1 MRAVVY
7 ESLNTM
13 VVTDRPIPQPGPQQ
27 VLIETAA
34 VGICGTDLHVLQGE
48 FEGTVF
54 PIVPG
59 HEATGRV
66 LAVGPGVEGI
76 TPGDHVVVAPATS
89 CNKCELC
96 LMGKGNLCRKWA
108 GIGMVDT
115 DGASQQ
121 QFLAAAELVYTLKP
135 ETDLNHAALIEP
147 IACVIHAYDLID
159 TKLGQHYLVYGSGT
173 IGLLVAQL
181 ALRVGA
187 ASVTVVDISKDR
199 LKTAQELGFTE
210 LFTSADDSSRD
221 EWDIVIDCTGVIK
234 AIEDGI
240 PRVKP
245 GGTFL
250 HFWVAPVEARAQ
262 YSPFRLFRDEI
273 TILGTMAVHQSF
285 GRAVEMFEAG
295 AINPVPL
302 ISHSFAIEDY
312 DKALEMFQAGTGRK
326 VQIRP
331 NDTQSRVLLDL
342 SPAGA

>member
-1 MRAVVY
+1 MY
-7 ESLNTM
+7 ESMDKLTI
-13 VVTDRPIPQPGPQQ
+13 VDRPTPTPGPRQ
-27 VLIETAA
+27 VLVETAA

-48 FEGTVF
+48 FEGTIF

-59 HEATGRV
+59 HEATGTV
-66 LAVGPGVEGI
+66 LAFGSDVEGLEV
-76 TPGDHVVVAPATS
+76 GDPVVVAPATH
-89 CNKCELC
+89 CGECEFC
-96 LMGKGNLCRKWA
+96 MMGRGNLCRTWG

-121 QFLAAAELVYTLKP
+121 QFLATRELVYKLKP
-135 ETDLNHAALIEP
+135 ETNLYHAALIEP
-147 IACVIHAYDLID
+147 IACVIHAYDLIN
-159 TKLGQHYLVYGSGT
+159 TRLGQHYLVYGSGT

-181 ALRVGA
+181 AWRVGA
-187 ASVTVVDISKDR
+187 ASVTIVDVNEHR
-199 LKTAQELGFTE
+199 LKTAHELGFTE
-210 LFTSADDSSRD
+210 VHTSANDAPRD
-221 EWDIVIDCTGVIK
+221 VWDIVVDCTGVIA

-250 HFWVAPVEARAQ
+250 HFGVAPVDAKAN

-295 AINPVPL
+295 AINPEPL
-302 ISHSFAIEDY
+302 ISHSFAIDDY
-312 DKALEMFQAGTGRK
+312 AKALEMFQAGTGRK

-331 NDTQSRVLLDL
+331 NDTESRVLIDL
-342 SPAGA
+342 S

>member
-7 ESLNTM
+7 ESIDKM
-13 VVTDRPIPQPGPQQ
+13 AVVDRPTPTPGPHQ
-27 VLIETAA
+27 VLVETAA

-59 HEATGRV
+59 HEATGTV
-66 LAVGPGVEGI
+66 VAFGSEVEGLAI
-76 TPGDHVVVAPATS
+76 GDPVVVAPATH
-89 CNKCELC
+89 CGECEFC
-96 LMGKGNLCRKWA
+96 LNGRGNLCRKWG
-108 GIGMVDT
+108 GIGMVET

-121 QFLAAAELVYTLKP
+121 QFLAAKELVYKLKP
-135 ETDLNHAALIEP
+135 ETDLYHAALIEP

-159 TKLGQHYLVYGSGT
+159 TRLGQHYLIYGSGT

-181 ALRVGA
+181 AWRVGA
-187 ASVTVVDISKDR
+187 ASVTIVDVNENR
-199 LKTAQELGFTE
+199 LKTAKELGFTE
-210 LFTSADDSSRD
+210 LHSSADNAPRD
-221 EWDIVIDCTGVIK
+221 VWDIVVDCTGVIK

-250 HFWVAPVEARAQ
+250 HFGVAPVDATAN

-331 NDTQSRVLLDL
+331 NDTESRVLLNL
-342 SPAGA
+342 

>member
-7 ESLNTM
+7 EDINKLTIA
-13 VVTDRPIPQPGPQQ
+13 DRPTPEPGPHQ

-59 HEATGRV
+59 HEATGKV
-66 LAVGPGVEGI
+66 MGFGSDVEGLSV
-76 TPGDHVVVAPATS
+76 GDQVVVAPATY
-89 CNKCELC
+89 CNECEYC
-96 LMGKGNLCRKWA
+96 LNGRGNLCRKWG
-108 GIGMVDT
+108 GIGMVET

-121 QFLAAAELVYTLKP
+121 HFLAHKELVYKLKP
-135 ETDLNHAALIEP
+135 EANLYHAALIEP

-181 ALRVGA
+181 AWRVGA
-187 ASVTVVDISKDR
+187 ATVTIVDVNEKR
-199 LKTAQELGFTE
+199 LQTAKELGFTQ
-210 LFTSADDSSRD
+210 LHTSADDAERSS
-221 EWDIVIDCTGVIK
+221 WDIVVDCTGVIK

-250 HFWVAPVEARAQ
+250 HFGVAPVEATAS

-295 AINPVPL
+295 AINPEPL
-302 ISHSFAIEDY
+302 ISHSFSIEDY
-312 DKALEMFQAGTGRK
+312 DKALEMFSAGAGRK

-331 NDTQSRVLLDL
+331 NDPESRVLIDV
-342 SPAGA
+342 

>member
-7 ESLNTM
+7 EGINKLAIA
-13 VVTDRPIPQPGPQQ
+13 DRPTPEPGPHQ
-27 VLIETAA
+27 VLVETAA

-59 HEATGRV
+59 HEATGTV
-66 LAVGPGVEGI
+66 MAFGSEVEGL
-76 TPGDHVVVAPATS
+76 TVGDKVVVAPATY
-89 CNKCELC
+89 CNECEYC
-96 LMGKGNLCRKWA
+96 MNGRGNLCRKWG
-108 GIGMVDT
+108 GIGMVET

-121 QFLAAAELVYTLKP
+121 QFLAAKELVYKLKP
-135 ETDLNHAALIEP
+135 ETNLYHAALIEP
-147 IACVIHAYDLID
+147 IACVIHAYDLIN

-181 ALRVGA
+181 AWRVGA
-187 ASVTVVDISKDR
+187 ATVTIVDVNESR
-199 LKTAQELGFTE
+199 LQTARELGFTQ
-210 LFTSADDSSRD
+210 LHTSADQAERSSF
-221 EWDIVIDCTGVIK
+221 DIVVDCTGVIK

-250 HFWVAPVEARAQ
+250 HFGVAPVEATAS

-295 AINPVPL
+295 AINPEPL
-302 ISHSFAIEDY
+302 ISHSFSIEDY
-312 DKALEMFQAGTGRK
+312 DKALEMFSAGSGRK

-331 NDTQSRVLLDL
+331 NDTESRVLLDL
-342 SPAGA
+342 K

>member
-7 ESLNTM
+7 EAKDKL
-13 VVTDRPIPQPGPQQ
+13 VIADHPVPQPGPHQ

-66 LAVGPGVEGI
+66 ISFGSEVEGLSA
-76 TPGDHVVVAPATS
+76 GDPVVVAPATH
-89 CNKCELC
+89 CGECEFC
-96 LMGKGNLCRKWA
+96 LNGRGNLCRKWG
-108 GIGMVDT
+108 GIGMVET

-121 QFLAAAELVYTLKP
+121 QFLAAKELVYKLKP
-135 ETDLNHAALIEP
+135 DTDLHYAALIEP

-159 TKLGQHYLVYGSGT
+159 TRLGQHYLVYGSGT

-187 ASVTVVDISKDR
+187 ATVTIVDISKNR
-199 LKTAQELGFTE
+199 LETAKELGFTE
-210 LFTSADDSSRD
+210 LYTSADDSPRQN
-221 EWDIVIDCTGVIK
+221 WDIVVDCTGVIK

-250 HFWVAPVEARAQ
+250 HFGVAPVEASAS

-302 ISHSFAIEDY
+302 ISHSFAIDDY

-331 NDTQSRVLLDL
+331 NDTESRVLLKL
-342 SPAGA
+342 

>member
-7 ESLNTM
+7 ESIDKLAI
-13 VVTDRPIPQPGPQQ
+13 VDRPNPTPGPHQ
-27 VLIETAA
+27 VLVETAA

-59 HEATGRV
+59 HEATGTV
-66 LAVGPGVEGI
+66 LAFGSEVEGFAV
-76 TPGDHVVVAPATS
+76 GDPVVVAPATH
-89 CNKCELC
+89 CGECEFC
-96 LMGKGNLCRKWA
+96 MMGRGNLCRKWG

-121 QFLAAAELVYTLKP
+121 QFLATKELVYKLKP
-135 ETDLNHAALIEP
+135 ETNLYHAALIEP

-159 TKLGQHYLVYGSGT
+159 TRLGQHYLVYGSGT

-181 ALRVGA
+181 AWRVGA
-187 ASVTVVDISKDR
+187 ASVTIVDINEQR
-199 LKTAQELGFTE
+199 LKTAHELGFTE
-210 LFTSADDSSRD
+210 VHTSANDAPRD
-221 EWDIVIDCTGVIK
+221 VWDIVVDCTGVIA

-250 HFWVAPVEARAQ
+250 HFGVAPVEAKAT

-295 AINPVPL
+295 AITPEPL
-302 ISHSFAIEDY
+302 ISHSFAIDDY
-312 DKALEMFQAGTGRK
+312 AKALEMFHAGTGRK

-331 NDTQSRVLLDL
+331 NDTESRVLIDL
-342 SPAGA
+342 P

>member
-7 ESLNTM
+7 ESIDKM
-13 VVTDRPIPQPGPQQ
+13 SVMDREVPTPGPNQ
-27 VLIETAA
+27 VLVETAA

-66 LAVGPGVEGI
+66 MAFGSEVEGLSV
-76 TPGDHVVVAPATS
+76 GDPVVVAPATH
-89 CNKCELC
+89 CGECEFC
-96 LMGKGNLCRKWA
+96 LNGRGNLCRKWG
-108 GIGMVDT
+108 GIGMVET

-121 QFLAAAELVYTLKP
+121 QFLASKELVYKLKP
-135 ETDLNHAALIEP
+135 ETDLYHAALIEP
-147 IACVIHAYDLID
+147 IACVIHAYDLIS

-181 ALRVGA
+181 AWRVGA
-187 ASVTVVDISKDR
+187 ATVTIVDISENR
-199 LKTAQELGFTE
+199 LKTAKELGFTE
-210 LFTSADDSSRD
+210 LYTSADDAPRSQY
-221 EWDIVIDCTGVIK
+221 DIVVDCTGVIK
-234 AIEDGI
+234 AIEDGL

-250 HFWVAPVEARAQ
+250 HFGVAPVDARAS

-273 TILGTMAVHQSF
+273 TIIGTMAVHQSF
-285 GRAVEMFEAG
+285 GRAVEMFEAR

-302 ISHSFAIEDY
+302 ISHSFKIDDY

-331 NDTQSRVLLDL
+331 NDTESRVLLNL
-342 SPAGA
+342 